1 MRAPVCQLYLSIMRK
16 GQWERGSLSLLS
28 DYWGFSQFTRS
39 VHSGEWPLP
48 GHVPKPLPRADAAT
62 LRQSNQFSHGS
73 HPHLLHHP
81 GAMDFYRLLDGTE
94 VAGDLFVQFASY
106 DIFEHF
112 PLARCERGQACLD
125 FGKFGL
131 LPPKGAVFLKRRMNR
146 CKQVFIIHRLGK
158 EITSAVF
165 HCLDALGNIART
177 GQKNNG
183 QETACLGEDVL
194 EFETI
199 QGRHSDIEH
208 ETAHY
213 LRIKLG

>member
-1 MRAPVCQLYLSIMRK
+1 MNF
-16 GQWERGSLSLLS
+16 
-28 DYWGFSQFTRS
+28 D
-39 VHSGEWPLP
+39 
-48 GHVPKPLPRADAAT
+48 
-62 LRQSNQFSHGS
+62 
-73 HPHLLHHP
+73 
-81 GAMDFYRLLDGTE
+81 RLFDSAE
-94 VAGDLFVQFASY
+94 VAGNLFVQFASY
-106 DIFEHF
+106 NVFEHF
-112 PLARCERGQACLD
+112 PLARCERGQARLD
-125 FGKFGL
+125 FGKLCL
-131 LPPKGAVFLKRRMNR
+131 LMSESAVLLNRRMNR